1 MSTRAIVLAVSCSA
15 LVFGCAD
22 QPLDRAQETQ
32 EIIGNL
38 VQAGFPADDIMVVD
52 GIVYVGR
59 DAAVS
64 LQASR
69 EMLETSGS
77 STEEQY
83 RTTNLISR
91 NLRTICVDVRNCSN
105 HSSKF
110 ATALT
115 NALNNYTNLSLTFN
129 MSGRTT
135 DFTGCNARITCQLAS
150 GVTGGSSGFPS
161 NGLPFNTIN
170 IGTGLDSS
178 TFSTDVVEHV
188 MTHEIG
194 HTIGFRHSDWFNR
207 SISCGSGGTEGT
219 GTVGA
224 ILISGT
230 PSGATVGGSLMNACF
245 RTTETGEFTS
255 TDVTALNALYGL

>member
-1 MSTRAIVLAVSCSA
+1 MFTRATVLAVACSA
-15 LVFGCAD
+15 FAFGCAD
-22 QPLDRAQETQ
+22 QRDSADETQ
-32 EIIGNL
+32 EIIDNL
-38 VQAGFPADDIMVVD
+38 SQAGFPSSEIMVVD
-52 GIVYVGR
+52 GVVYVGR

-69 EMLETSGS
+69 EMLQVDHST
-77 STEEQY
+77 TEEQY
-83 RTTNLISR
+83 RTNNLVSR
-91 NLRTICVDVRNCSN
+91 SLATICVDVRNCAN

-115 NALNNYTNLSLTFN
+115 NAIANYTNLNLTFN

-161 NGLPFNTIN
+161 GGLPFNTIN

-178 TFSTDVVEHV
+178 TFSTDTVEHV
-188 MTHEIG
+188 MTHELG

-207 SISCGSGGTEGT
+207 SISCGSGGSEGT
-219 GTVGA
+219 GSVGA
-224 ILISGT
+224 ILIPNT
-230 PSGATVGGSLMNACF
+230 PSGATVGGSIMNACF
-245 RTTETGEFTS
+245 RTSETGEFTS